1 LVRVADL
8 VQVPVV
14 NAAVAEQYSE
24 GCFATWEPRLGA
36 LIATI
41 TGSARPVDKDNITED
56 ELAVIVGV
64 RPDGKGALIRHVEGK
79 RNDPPSSEAVEM
91 MAMDEPLP
99 KLELKLDSQ
108 HGETAFQVP
117 VARSKL
123 HGHRG
128 VATFHPDREFARQTR
143 PITTILSPARQARS
157 ASARPF
163 RQPETA
169 NRQTRGKWLLQY
181 YLVTRGDRSG
191 NRIRLFHSIWEYRM
205 PVIFDRRPS
214 TGSGTYELETM
225 GATPAR
231 QGKRICCA
239 HHDHRRLSGIFSLM
253 LFSVRD

>member
-1 LVRVADL
+1 

-91 MAMDEPLP
+91 MAMDAA

-108 HGETAFQVP
+108 KAFWSK
-117 VARSKL
+117 RSKL
-123 HGHRG
+123 HNRG
-128 VATFHPDREFARQTR
+128 VFLP
-143 PITTILSPARQARS
+143 SRS
-157 ASARPF
+157 
-163 RQPETA
+163 
-169 NRQTRGKWLLQY
+169 
-181 YLVTRGDRSG
+181 
-191 NRIRLFHSIWEYRM
+191 
-205 PVIFDRRPS
+205 
-214 TGSGTYELETM
+214 
-225 GATPAR
+225 
-231 QGKRICCA
+231 
-239 HHDHRRLSGIFSLM
+239 
-253 LFSVRD
+253 